1 MASKR
6 LGEILMEKGIITT
19 EQLNEALQ
27 VQSMKGGLLG
37 IILVEMGYLKPKTL
51 ADYLEAQKYS

>member
-6 LGEILMEKGIITT
+6 LGEILMEKGIITN
-19 EQLNEALQ
+19 EQLNEALN

-37 IILVEMGYLKPKTL
+37 IILVELGYLKPKTL